1 MSPYFKD
8 DNGRKGVL
16 LMAKFKIFTDSC
28 SDLSTEVRKQYD
40 IEYVY
45 MGVVVDGEEKRADLD
60 WVDYKPE
67 EFYGWLKE
75 GKHVKTTQVS
85 VPEFLEKFRPAL
97 KEGFDIIYIGCSS
110 KLSGSVSTCET
121 LVKPQLLEEF
131 PDRKIF
137 AIDSLN
143 ASCSEGL
150 IAMEASKM
158 RKAGKDVDEVANW
171 IEENKLCFNFF
182 ATVDTLTYLKN
193 AGRIKGAKAFFG
205 NIMGVKP
212 IFISDA
218 LGNNFVIKKAKGTKN
233 SLEELIAGLKDAF
246 LKEKG
251 AEVIIGQ
258 GMAQDRA
265 EYIKEK
271 LKAELDIEPRITWIG
286 PIVGTTC
293 GPGVIAVYCLGKEVT
308 RYEGDGK

>member
-1 MSPYFKD
+1 
-8 DNGRKGVL
+8 
-16 LMAKFKIFTDSC
+16 MAKFKIFTDSC
-28 SDLSTEVRKQYD
+28 SDLSTEIRKQYD
-40 IEYVY
+40 IEYVH
-45 MGVVVDGEEKRADLD
+45 MGIVVDGEEKRADLD
-60 WVDYKPE
+60 WVDYRPE

-85 VPEFLEKFRPAL
+85 VPEFIDNFRPAL
-97 KEGFDIIYIGCSS
+97 KEGYDIIYIGCSS

-121 LVKPQLLEEF
+121 LVKLQLSEEF
-131 PDRKIF
+131 PDRRIY

-143 ASCSEGL
+143 ASASEGL
-150 IAMEASKM
+150 IAIEASKL
-158 RKAGKDVDEVANW
+158 RAAGKSAEEVVQW
-171 IEENKLCFNFF
+171 VEENKLCFNFF

-233 SLEELIAGLKDAF
+233 SLEELINGLKEAYMQ
-246 LKEKG
+246 EKG
-251 AEVIIGQ
+251 AEVFIGQ
-258 GMAQDRA
+258 GLAQDRA
-265 EYIKEK
+265 EIIKER
-271 LKAELDIEPRITWIG
+271 LKAELNIEAKITWIG